1 MKNTII
7 LLSAIFLLATP
18 VLASELYPTPEEQRR
33 FDNLQKPY
41 ADQVE
46 KEIWALKVK
55 QKEMDDRLNKIEI
68 EQGKRRLEDYR
79 RSHGNPA
86 QN

>member
-1 MKNTII
+1 MKK
-7 LLSAIFLLATP
+7 LFV
-18 VLASELYPTPEEQRR
+18 VLVIVMVMAGTAFGSELYPTPEEQRR
-33 FDNLQKPY
+33 FDNLQKPH

-46 KEIWALKVK
+46 KEIWAIKVK

-68 EQGKRRLEDYR
+68 EQGKRMLEDYR
-79 RSHGNPA
+79 RTRGNPA